1 MKEEV
6 KISIIIPTYNRAA
19 TIGKTIDTFIA
30 QTYKDWEM
38 IVVDDNSKDNTK
50 EVIEEYHKRD
60 ARIRYMLNERKK
72 GAQGAR
78 NTGILHA
85 QADWVVLFDSDDYV
99 YPKFL
104 ERMVTYCVEG
114 NDVITCYAKKIDVK
128 KGPLETLT
136 WGGEGNIESDLL
148 CSEKYV
154 NFDDCIFRKSRLF
167 EIGLLD
173 ENCPA
178 FQEFDT
184 HIRLS
189 RVSNYKWVKDVLMD
203 YMWGGGDT
211 MSVNESNNKKGFY
224 YVLLHN
230 QERWKEIAFEAY
242 HSQLLRLFRHAPI
255 RIKYQFIKSDLKVL
269 LDLPNVYYQAAIRLI
284 KRIVKK

>member
-1 MKEEV
+1 MSKA
-6 KISIIIPTYNRAA
+6 KISIVIPTYNRAA
-19 TIGKTIDTFIA
+19 TIGKTIDTFMA
-30 QTYKDWEM
+30 QTFNDWEM
-38 IVVDDNSKDNTK
+38 LVVDDLSKDNTK

-60 ARIRYMLNERKK
+60 SRIRYYLNERKK

-85 QADWVVLFDSDDYV
+85 QADWVVLFDSDDLA
-99 YPKFL
+99 YPYYL
-104 ERMVTYCVEG
+104 ETLWANVNDKT
-114 NDVITCYAKKIDVK
+114 DVITCYARKVHISIN
-128 KGPLETLT
+128 ETEIET
-136 WGGEGNIESDLL
+136 WGGEGYVERDLMQ
-148 CSEKYV
+148 EQIYV
-154 NFDDCIFRKSRLF
+154 GMDACMIRKSKLF

-189 RVSNYKWVKDVLMD
+189 RVSRYSWVKKPLLD
-203 YMWGGGDT
+203 YLWGGGDS
-211 MSVNESNNKKGFY
+211 MSVDNRNNKRGFY

-230 QERWKEIAFEAY
+230 KERWQELAYDAY
-242 HSQLLRLFRHAPI
+242 HAQLLKLYRHAPS
-255 RIKYQFIKSDLKVL
+255 RIKWRFIKSDPKVL
-269 LDLPNVYYQAAIRLI
+269 LDLPNLYCQAAKRLI